1 MNKILDKQTFYNA
14 FTGFE
19 NKHLPI
25 SINIPVNKNIPYIRL
40 SFYWNSQTTNG
51 RFNPIMTASLID
63 VRNDKN
69 ISKDLVF
76 DCLEEQVTTDFK
88 LYKKLNSW
96 ITESLQEK

>member
-1 MNKILDKQTFYNA
+1 MSNVLDKKLFYDA
-14 FTGFE
+14 FNGLK
-19 NKHLPI
+19 NKYLPI
-25 SINIPVNKNIPYIRL
+25 SINIPINKNTPYVHL
-40 SFYWNSQTTNG
+40 SFYWNSQTING